1 MKKSRLILLLPALLF
16 SLPAL
21 ADEEQELQQLLSM
34 SLEKLMTMTVSI
46 STNTKQPISKAPSVV
61 SVITADDIRATGA
74 TDLMDVLQGVPGL
87 YVRRNQFGFKPLISF
102 RGTDGTR
109 TLLMINGAPA
119 KDLVW
124 SPGIFWKGVPANAI
138 ERVEI
143 IRGPGSALY
152 GSDAS
157 SGVINVVTKT
167 AGKIQQSEA
176 GVRLAS
182 FNTQAAWL
190 QHGTEWNGFDIGLTV
205 DASTTDGHR
214 PTIASDRLGS
224 SGEAR
229 YGWDGQDIRFSIA
242 KEHWRLLADYTRN
255 RNVEV
260 GLTGGSYLDPLTRAN
275 DSQTSLAL
283 LYANETFAKDWGL
296 NAELRYRD
304 MEYSSGTGFWEYPP
318 GPSQLLSELNSAERR
333 INFEASA
340 LYRGFRNHALRM
352 GGGHVWQDLYY
363 SRQIDNGVPVSFVPE
378 KLRKNG
384 YLFVQDVWNF
394 SKDWE
399 LTAGA
404 RYDDYSDF
412 GGTLNPRLALVWQT
426 TDKLSTKLMYGKAF
440 RAPTF
445 LELYATTTA
454 TKPNNNLKPE
464 RSQTWELS
472 FSYAASRQLE
482 LGLNLF
488 DTQITNFIAQ
498 DAALKYQNAGEQ
510 KFQGIELE
518 ADWLAARTL
527 KLSGNLSYRK
537 QESTPFIL
545 YGVPTKEAYLRA
557 DWQFKPKWNWNLQ
570 ANWIGDRPLRSTDTR
585 HLGNQALVDTTIR
598 YYHGSDWEF
607 AVSVRNLLNED
618 AREYTSTRVPNFLP
632 LPRRNLYAEVRYK
645 F

>member
-1 MKKSRLILLLPALLF
+1 MLSSLLF
-16 SLPAL
+16 SLSAQ
-21 ADEEQELQQLLSM
+21 ADGEEELQQLLSS

-46 STNTKQPISKAPSVV
+46 STSTKQTLSKAPSVV

-74 TDLMDVLQGVPGL
+74 TDLMDVLQSVPGL
-87 YVRRNQFGFKPLISF
+87 YVRRNQFGFKPLIAF

-167 AGKIQQSEA
+167 AGKIQHSEA

-182 FNTQAAWL
+182 FDSQTAWL
-190 QHGTEWNGFDIGLTV
+190 QHGSEWNGFEIGLTV

-214 PTIASDRLGS
+214 PTIASDKLGAA
-224 SGEAR
+224 GDAR
-229 YGWDGQDIRFSIA
+229 YGWDGEDVRFSIA
-242 KEHWRLLADYTRN
+242 KEHWRLLADYTRH
-255 RNVEV
+255 RNVAI

-283 LYANETFAKDWGL
+283 LYNNETFTKDWGL

-304 MEYSSGTGFWEYPP
+304 LEYSSGNGFWERPP
-318 GPSQLLSELNSAERR
+318 GPGQLLSQLNSAERR
-333 INFEASA
+333 TNFEASA
-340 LYRGFRNHALRM
+340 LYRGFRNHSLRM
-352 GGGHVWQDLYY
+352 GGGHVWQDLYFV
-363 SRQIDNGVPVSFVPE
+363 SQIDNGVPVSFAPE

-384 YLFVQDVWNF
+384 YLFLQDVWTF
-394 SKDWE
+394 AQDWE

-404 RYDDYSDF
+404 RYDHYSDF

-426 TDKLSTKLMYGKAF
+426 TDKLTTKLMYGKAF

-445 LELYATTTA
+445 LELYADTA
-454 TKPNNNLKPE
+454 ASDPNPGLKPE
-464 RSQTWELS
+464 RSRTWELS

-498 DAALKYQNAGEQ
+498 DAAFKYQNAGGQ
-510 KFQGIELE
+510 RFKGIELE

-545 YGVPTKEAYLRA
+545 YGVPTREAYLRA

-570 ANWIGDRPLRSTDTR
+570 ANWIGGRPLRSTDTR
-585 HLGNQALVDTTIR
+585 QLGNQALVDTTIR

-607 AVSVRNLLNED
+607 AASIRNLFDKD
-618 AREYTSTRVPNFLP
+618 AREYTGTSVPNFLP
-632 LPRRNLYAEVRYK
+632 LPRRNLFAEVRYK